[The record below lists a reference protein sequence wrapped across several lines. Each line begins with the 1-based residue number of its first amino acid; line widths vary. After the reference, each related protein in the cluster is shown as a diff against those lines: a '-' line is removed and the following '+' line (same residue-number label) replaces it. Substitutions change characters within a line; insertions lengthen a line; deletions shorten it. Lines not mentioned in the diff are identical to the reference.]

1 LAPTPVRWAPISGG
15 TPSDFASPVGA
26 PFGFGELAITADDA
40 NLYWAGGAAQLLSE
54 PLGGGGVTD
63 LTGSPG
69 VVAFTAAVDATNI
82 YWLGTD
88 TQALDISGPMGSGA
102 ALAVFAAPKTGGTAQ
117 VVASYGLDIAPTPYN
132 GIAADAT
139 GLYWSDPYGSI
150 MTVPSVGATPVTLAA
165 GSSGTVG
172 WSGGPLAMDATNV
185 YWADENGGPA
195 TLRSVP
201 KAGGTTTTI
210 ATGETQTQSVAVDES
225 FIYWANGCGQIKK
238 IAK

>member
-1 LAPTPVRWAPISGG
+1 
-15 TPSDFASPVGA
+15 
-26 PFGFGELAITADDA
+26 
-40 NLYWAGGAAQLLSE
+40 
-54 PLGGGGVTD
+54 
-63 LTGSPG
+63 
-69 VVAFTAAVDATNI
+69 VDATNI